1 MDRQDRQ
8 KGRRIPNGVPDLGG
22 SVFPDGQM
30 PKVGASFAGLARTLD
45 EHGVVEADKVLRT
58 PQGMKPV
65 LARSSFVDA
74 EELVE
79 MIRQV
84 VVEALENMR
93 KEGGFK

>member
-1 MDRQDRQ
+1 
-8 KGRRIPNGVPDLGG
+8 
-22 SVFPDGQM
+22 M

-84 VVEALENMR
+84 VVEALENIR